1 MPADAYVSVGRVRAR
16 ATDGYPRAGAQ
27 PGSTPGAG
35 AMTSTLEDL
44 WGRTL
49 RLDKEERSDM
59 SYLLAALIAYLR
71 QREADVVAHATGEV
85 IRHTD
90 DWKFSD
96 IETVVRERD
105 ALAARVRELE
115 GERDRLRGDF
125 ECAVKEGRSAER
137 VVDHRIVEAVAAER
151 EACAKLCEEQLVEWQ
166 ESGATGQPQLA
177 LAAAA
182 RYIRSRPTPAT
193 GGREYEE
200 GVVVLRVPFEPNVP
214 LIRESLEK
222 HFGSADPPPSAPGE
236 VCTTP
241 IPAILVCPSCQGQ
254 HIDHGEWAQR
264 PHKTHLCEHCA
275 CEFRFANV
283 PTVGV
288 KELPAVEEKASGS
301 RTAAVPMGG
310 PSPAPRGQSL
320 PEGSSRDGDSREQTG
335 ASPAPSV
342 EELIRVDYTLPLPM
356 GGARVFVGETPLWVS
371 TNGEARYL
379 AERLRTALA
388 PLLTRAREEGRR
400 EALEQA
406 ARECVLES
414 ESWSELAE
422 AHPSEVVDLCAHR
435 IRALTNRGA

>member
-1 MPADAYVSVGRVRAR
+1 MRSAADVPADAYVSVGRVRAR

-236 VCTTP
+236 VCGRCRGGGRYHTM
-241 IPAILVCPSCQGQ
+241 VSEHMG
-254 HIDHGEWAQR
+254 GEW
-264 PHKTHLCEHCA
+264 KTCPDCHG
-275 CEFRFANV
+275 
-283 PTVGV
+283 TGKTSGTTGV
-288 KELPAVEEKASGS
+288 DAHPSTRSVDTSRAADGPEEPRSPSG
-301 RTAAVPMGG
+301 
-310 PSPAPRGQSL
+310 
-320 PEGSSRDGDSREQTG
+320 D
-335 ASPAPSV
+335 SPAPSV
-342 EELIRVDYTLPLPM
+342 EFGNEHPVDTWIRDHD
-356 GGARVFVGETPLWVS
+356 RVPVTPNVRSSLF
-371 TNGEARYL
+371 A
-379 AERLRTALA
+379 
-388 PLLTRAREEGRR
+388 LLTRAREEGRR
-400 EALEQA
+400 LGLEQA
-406 ARECVLES
+406 AKECVAYADAIDDADS
-414 ESWSELAE
+414 EAEYAAGKCAARIQKLANGVE
-422 AHPSEVVDLCAHR
+422 W
-435 IRALTNRGA
+435 